1 MANPY
6 TGNGVNIA
14 GTGGGGGSWSTS
26 TTNTTSV
33 AVMTATALNTFTYTY
48 NITSPNLSNL
58 SEWLWE
64 WWTSLERYFTKAD
77 DAIIS
82 LHAIPLAS
90 SVVSKSGQNNTSY
103 YISVG
108 NSDTEIEGKLITKNI
123 TLDCKTIT
131 LNEYS
136 GSFLDYDSNTQVS
149 LYLPYI
155 GTVQLDTAIVMNK
168 EINIKYNI
176 DLFTGNCVAN
186 VFVGDITSG
195 GTTPPKSLM
204 YSFNGNC
211 AYEIP
216 TSSINYSEMILGV
229 IGTAA
234 KVATALI

>member
-6 TGNGVNIA
+6 AHHIA
-14 GTGGGGGSWSTS
+14 GTGGGNGSWIET

-33 AVMTATALNTFTYTY
+33 ALPTMTALNTFTYTY
-48 NITSPNLSNL
+48 NITSPNLANL
-58 SEWLWE
+58 SEWLWQ
-64 WWTSLERYFTKAD
+64 WWTSLERFFTKAD
-77 DAIIS
+77 EAIIS
-82 LHAIPLAS
+82 LHAVPLAS
-90 SVVSKSGQNNTSY
+90 STVSKSGQNNTSY

-108 NSDTEIEGKLITKNI
+108 DSDTEIEGKLITKNV

-136 GSFLDYDSNTQVS
+136 GSFLDYDSNTQIS

-155 GTVQLDTAIVMNK
+155 GTVQLDPAIVMNK

-204 YSFNGNC
+204 YTFNGNC

-216 TSSINYSEMILGV
+216 TSSINYSELILGA
-229 IGTAA
+229 ISTAA